1 MFRTERSHSRKI
13 DNTYNQQ
20 KLSQN
25 SKWNIS
31 DINKIQNLISNIRSS
46 RSNKISKAGTDGI
59 NKPFAYKYDAS
70 VFKSTIEP
78 KGYKYGIS
86 NANVNTINHQDFN
99 DFNSITATEY
109 NKSKGFKKLNGG
121 RQILKQLSNK
131 LRNNKNFK
139 ALYASNEVIK
149 DSKASKIDAISSF
162 SPKIPTKVGIDSN
175 SLKQYQKE
183 MTMIAKK
190 KREYIFSQAKKLN
203 IAKLNNLGV
212 KQSHINHPNENTT
225 TSIMTSMGG
234 NPNNFSIDYP
244 GLNESLIT
252 SHNDFDKAKIAD
264 YSTINNKKQT
274 SKRNSTKKILRDIN
288 ADVRQK
294 HNGSVDKHKPYEYR
308 SSIESNR
315 KEGSKKNNHGDS
327 MAPRSSC
334 SNSNFTK

>member
-78 KGYKYGIS
+78 KGCKYGIS

-99 DFNSITATEY
+99 DFNSITAIEY

-121 RQILKQLSNK
+121 RQILKQLCNK

-149 DSKASKIDAISSF
+149 DSKSSKIDAITSF
-162 SPKIPTKVGIDSN
+162 SPKISTKVEIDLN
-175 SLKQYQKE
+175 S
-183 MTMIAKK
+183 
-190 KREYIFSQAKKLN
+190 
-203 IAKLNNLGV
+203 
-212 KQSHINHPNENTT
+212 
-225 TSIMTSMGG
+225 
-234 NPNNFSIDYP
+234 
-244 GLNESLIT
+244 
-252 SHNDFDKAKIAD
+252 
-264 YSTINNKKQT
+264 
-274 SKRNSTKKILRDIN
+274 
-288 ADVRQK
+288 
-294 HNGSVDKHKPYEYR
+294 
-308 SSIESNR
+308 
-315 KEGSKKNNHGDS
+315 
-327 MAPRSSC
+327 
-334 SNSNFTK
+334 